1 MKTVIRVVLLLLAL
15 IGLSSCLGKVQYYEH
30 KPTHSFRYPHMNK
43 SGFKKLQSFTD
54 NGVVFIPDL
63 VYFVPSRLPLSRLR
77 LFSQTIKSIY
87 IAKAI
92 LHSGSR
98 IYNRELT
105 LNNEVMIN
113 EKFKTF
119 YTEHIL
125 LFGNKIREKEA
136 YIAEY
141 GKIWA
146 EDTAILEVYYRFP
159 GEGDE
164 GALKKMEFKLEL
176 KTATDI
182 AWST

>member
-1 MKTVIRVVLLLLAL
+1 MSK
-15 IGLSSCLGKVQYYEH
+15 
-30 KPTHSFRYPHMNK
+30 HS
-43 SGFKKLQSFTD
+43 FKKLLSFTD

-77 LFSQTIKSIY
+77 FFSQTIKSIY

-92 LHSGSR
+92 LYGGSR
-98 IYNRELT
+98 SYNKELA
-105 LNNEVMIN
+105 LNKEVMIN

-136 YIAEY
+136 YIEEF
-141 GKIWA
+141 GKIWV
-146 EDTAILEVYYRFP
+146 EETAILEVYYRFP
-159 GEGDE
+159 EAGDE
-164 GALKKMEFKLEL
+164 GELKKMEFKLEL